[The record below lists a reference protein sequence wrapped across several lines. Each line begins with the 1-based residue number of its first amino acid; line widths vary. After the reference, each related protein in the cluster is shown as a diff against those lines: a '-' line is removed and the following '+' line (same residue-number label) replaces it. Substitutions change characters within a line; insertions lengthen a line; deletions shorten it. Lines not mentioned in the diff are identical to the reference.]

1 MAKYMCTAHFTSGS
15 WARLVKGSE
24 DRTAVVRSLME
35 SLGGS
40 LEAIYWGAHGN
51 VSFAIVDLP
60 DAVTAKAAAMTEFK
74 TGAFTSVEVEELPTQ
89 DQLTDSLMLMRSAEQ
104 FFEAPGMAA
113 V

>member
-40 LEAIYWGAHGN
+40 LEAIYWGLTATCR
-51 VSFAIVDLP
+51 LP
-60 DAVTAKAAAMTEFK
+60 LSTFRT
-74 TGAFTSVEVEELPTQ
+74 
-89 DQLTDSLMLMRSAEQ
+89 R
-104 FFEAPGMAA
+104 
-113 V
+113 